1 MENTFAHIFIEDIKR
16 RLFDESQTRIH
27 TCLENLSEAELWFR
41 PNCQSNSIG
50 NLILHLNGNIR
61 QWILTG
67 LGGNPDIRIRQ
78 QEFDE
83 KGPVELEV
91 LKNKLD
97 ATLLEVRELLEKLP
111 AEILTKKIVVQGF
124 HETGIS
130 ILIHVAEH
138 FSYHTG
144 QITYITK
151 MLKNK
156 DLKYYGDK
164 NLNSM
169 VNG

>member
-1 MENTFAHIFIEDIKR
+1 MEDIKR
-16 RLFDESQTRIH
+16 RLFDESQKRIH
-27 TCLENLSEAELWFR
+27 TCLENISEADLWFR
-41 PNCQSNSIG
+41 PNDQSNSIG

-67 LGGNPDIRIRQ
+67 LGGNPDIRVRQ

-83 KGPVELEV
+83 KGPVELDV
-91 LKNKLD
+91 LRNKLD

-124 HETGIS
+124 QETGIS
-130 ILIHVAEH
+130 ILIHVVEH

-156 DLKYYGDK
+156 NLKYYGDI
-164 NLNSM
+164 NLDSM